1 MVYLRLSC
9 LADEVGFGQVREV
22 VHHLEQHVEAQ
33 GPQALP
39 GKHPMPAYLPS

>member
-9 LADEVGFGQVREV
+9 LADEVGFCQVGEV

-33 GPQALP
+33 RPQALP
-39 GKHPMPAYLPS
+39 GKHSVPACMPS